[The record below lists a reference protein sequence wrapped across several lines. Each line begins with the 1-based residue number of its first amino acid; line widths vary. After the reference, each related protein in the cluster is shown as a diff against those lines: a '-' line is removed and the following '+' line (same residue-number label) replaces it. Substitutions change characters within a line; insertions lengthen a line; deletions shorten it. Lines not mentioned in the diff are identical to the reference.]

1 VKFRR
6 SRDEAEIPT
15 ASMADIAFLLIVFF
29 MLTTVFAETRGINFA
44 VPPPDPDQDAATER
58 DEAVHIRIAPDG
70 TITVDNEPVD
80 RRRVDSELAAYLLP
94 KLRNWPEKPILVTAD
109 KSSPYGAFVEVY
121 DALRITEKEAK
132 EEGVVPPANSLKV
145 SIPSLKEIEELK
157 ARFGADI
164 FG

>member
-6 SRDEAEIPT
+6 KAEEAEIPT

-29 MLTTVFAETRGINFA
+29 MVTTVFAETRGINFS
-44 VPPPDPDQDAATER
+44 VPPRDAEQEQASEGE
-58 DEAVHIRIAPDG
+58 EAVHIKITADG
-70 TITVDNEPVD
+70 HIEVDKEPMERARLD
-80 RRRVDSELAAYLLP
+80 EDLAAYLIP
-94 KLRNWPEKPILVTAD
+94 KLRNWPEKPILVTAE

-121 DALRITEKEAK
+121 DALRITENEAK
-132 EEGVVPPANSLKV
+132 KDGIVPPANSLKI